1 MPPETDNLRLEE
13 VFQDDQKDREKVYDS
28 PEDVAK
34 LKERDKNRRKRI
46 YVMMDLGE
54 VRTKRDLYHAAV
66 ILQHG
71 DDVADFLTSH
81 RLAAM
86 AAILGH
92 RTSRWLMA
100 ASLDRYL
107 MAIGKGQVYGTQ
119 FEYNPHEKRYQL
131 KLPVQESTILP
142 FEKEMLGVPPV
153 NDRLS
158 QLNSQLQRK

>member
-1 MPPETDNLRLEE
+1 MPPETDNLKLEE
-13 VFQDDQKDREKVYDS
+13 IFSEDQRDRERVYDT
-28 PEDVAK
+28 PEDVSK

-71 DDVADFLTSH
+71 DDPSDFLTSH
-81 RLAAM
+81 RLAAL

-100 ASLDRYL
+100 AALDRYL
-107 MAIGKGQVYGTQ
+107 MSIGQGQVYGTQ
-119 FEYNPHEKRYQL
+119 FEYNPADKRYQL
-131 KLPVQESTILP
+131 KLPVLEALILP
-142 FEKEMLGVPPV
+142 FEKETLGVPAV
-153 NDRLS
+153 NDRLA
-158 QLNSQLQRK
+158 QLNNQLQKK